1 MENEVAPKRLDDFI
15 GNKSV
20 VESLRKWVS
29 DVKND
34 SRFSRRICFLTGSVG
49 TGKTVLV
56 KLALQEQGFIIREFS
71 SSKLRV
77 KQERDL
83 LYQTF
88 SFRDI
93 LELINKKT
101 NFRKAIIIDDF
112 ENMCLASQEVFRTL
126 KDYIKRKKSIG
137 IPVIFI
143 GNKYYKGKRPL
154 MGTSVYFRLLPRT
167 LKDVKQV
174 LNQVMDTFIEYNN
187 NEKNIIKIK
196 EDKTHQ
202 LTICKNSGG
211 DVRKIIK
218 YFEIISSENETENII
233 EMNKS
238 TQKGPL
244 YSLNRII
251 KNKMSISAVLNEISC
266 DGSLPYG
273 LHSSYINYIPWVV
286 KKNNIYS
293 QKEYC
298 STLCKDIAELFSVYG
313 DLKDYEKKHQIWE
326 FSAIANSIVCWGT
339 RIYIQEKIN
348 KIQIAPFVKNKPSY
362 NGKTFWWVDLEK
374 GKRQGD
380 EPVDSTI
387 SNKILRGHLNSHLLS
402 NTSFKMINAGIGNKK
417 SWSPKNIR
425 GSIQILKLKKNIN
438 SHKKSKITD
447 RLIKIVGF
455 E

>member
-15 GNKSV
+15 GNKPV
-20 VESLRKWVS
+20 VEALRKWIT

-34 SRFSRRICFLTGSVG
+34 PRFKRRICFLTGSVG
-49 TGKTVLV
+49 TGKTVLA
-56 KLALQEQGFIIREFS
+56 KLALQENGFDIREFS

-126 KDYIKRKKSIG
+126 KDYIKSKKSIG

-154 MGTSVYFRLLPRT
+154 MGKSVYFRLFPRT
-167 LKDVKQV
+167 LNDVKQV
-174 LNQVMDTFIEYNN
+174 LTQVMDKFIEYNN

-196 EDKTHQ
+196 EDKKHQ
-202 LTICKNSGG
+202 LNICKNSGG

-218 YFEIISSENETENII
+218 YFEFISSENETESILL
-233 EMNKS
+233 MTKS

-244 YSLNRII
+244 YSLNRLI
-251 KNKMSISAVLNEISC
+251 KNKMSVSAILNEISC
-266 DGSLPYG
+266 EGSLPYG
-273 LHSSYINYIPWVV
+273 LHNSYINYIPWIV
-286 KKNNIYS
+286 KKNIIYS

-298 STLCKDIAELFSVYG
+298 SILCKDIAELFSIYG

-326 FSAIANSIVCWGT
+326 FSAIANTIVCWGT
-339 RIYIQEKIN
+339 RIYIQDKIN
-348 KIQIAPFVKNKPSY
+348 KTQIAPFVKNKPSY
-362 NGKTFWWVDLEK
+362 NGKNFWWMDLEK
-374 GKRQGD
+374 GKRKGD
-380 EPVDSTI
+380 EPIDSTI
-387 SNKILRGHLNSHLLS
+387 LNKALRGHLNSHLLS
-402 NTSFKMINAGIGNKK
+402 NTSFKMIESGIGNKK
-417 SWSPKNIR
+417 AWSPKNIR
-425 GSIQILKLKKNIN
+425 GTIQILKLKKNIN
-438 SHKKSKITD
+438 SDNKSKITE
-447 RLIKIVGF
+447 RLTKIVGF

>member
-1 MENEVAPKRLDDFI
+1 MDDEVAPKRLDDFV
-15 GNKSV
+15 GNKPV
-20 VESLRKWVS
+20 VETLRKWVA

-34 SRFSRRICFLTGSVG
+34 PKFSRRICFLTGSVG
-49 TGKTVLV
+49 TGKTVLA

-71 SSKLRV
+71 SSKLRI

-93 LELINKKT
+93 LALINKKAG
-101 NFRKAIIIDDF
+101 FRKAIIIDDF

-126 KDYIKRKKSIG
+126 KDYIKHNKSIG

-143 GNKYYKGKRPL
+143 GNKYLKGKRPL
-154 MGTSVYFRLLPRT
+154 MGTSFYFKLFPRT

-174 LNQVMDTFIEYNN
+174 LTQVITTFIKYNK

-196 EDKTHQ
+196 EDKAHQ
-202 LTICKNSGG
+202 LQICKNSGG

-218 YFEIISSENETENII
+218 YFEFISSENETEKIM

-238 TQKGPL
+238 TQKGAL

-251 KNKMSISAVLNEISC
+251 KNKMSISAVLNEISYE
-266 DGSLPYG
+266 GILPYG
-273 LHSSYINYIPWVV
+273 LHSSYINYIPWIV

-298 STLCKDIAELFSVYG
+298 SSLCKDVAELFSVYG
-313 DLKDYEKKHQIWE
+313 DLKDYEKKHQMWE
-326 FSAIANSIVCWGT
+326 FSDIANSIVCWGT
-339 RIYIQEKIN
+339 RICIQEKIN
-348 KIQIAPFVKNKPSY
+348 KIQIAPFVKTKPSY

-387 SNKILRGHLNSHLLS
+387 SNKTLRGHLNSHLLS
-402 NTSFKMINAGIGNKK
+402 NTSFKMIESGIGNNK

-425 GSIQILKLKKNIN
+425 GSIQILKLKKNMN
-438 SHKKSKITD
+438 ADKKSKITD
-447 RLIKIVGF
+447 RLTKIVGF
-455 E
+455 G

>member
-15 GNKSV
+15 GNKPV
-20 VESLRKWVS
+20 VEALRKWIY

-34 SRFSRRICFLTGSVG
+34 PRFKRRICFLTGSVG
-49 TGKTVLV
+49 TGKTVLA
-56 KLALQEQGFIIREFS
+56 KLALQEHGFDIREFS

-126 KDYIKRKKSIG
+126 KDYIKSKKSIG

-154 MGTSVYFRLLPRT
+154 MGKSVYFRLFPRT
-167 LKDVKQV
+167 LNDVKQV
-174 LNQVMDTFIEYNN
+174 LTQVMDKFIEYNN

-196 EDKTHQ
+196 EDKKHQ

-218 YFEIISSENETENII
+218 YFEFISSENETESII
-233 EMNKS
+233 LMTKS

-244 YSLNRII
+244 YSLNRLI

-266 DGSLPYG
+266 EGNLPYG
-273 LHSSYINYIPWVV
+273 LHSSYINYISWIV
-286 KKNNIYS
+286 K
-293 QKEYC
+293 
-298 STLCKDIAELFSVYG
+298 
-313 DLKDYEKKHQIWE
+313 
-326 FSAIANSIVCWGT
+326 
-339 RIYIQEKIN
+339 
-348 KIQIAPFVKNKPSY
+348 
-362 NGKTFWWVDLEK
+362 
-374 GKRQGD
+374 
-380 EPVDSTI
+380 
-387 SNKILRGHLNSHLLS
+387 
-402 NTSFKMINAGIGNKK
+402 
-417 SWSPKNIR
+417 
-425 GSIQILKLKKNIN
+425 KKNI
-438 SHKKSKITD
+438 
-447 RLIKIVGF
+447 
-455 E
+455 